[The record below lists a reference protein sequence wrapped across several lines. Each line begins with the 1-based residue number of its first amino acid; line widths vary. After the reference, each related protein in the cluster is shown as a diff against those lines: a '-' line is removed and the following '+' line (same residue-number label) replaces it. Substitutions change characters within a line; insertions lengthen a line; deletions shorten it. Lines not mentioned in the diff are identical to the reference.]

1 MVMSGSAGKRAI
13 VMVAVV
19 GAGALSAALVTSWSS
34 SPAHAA
40 APPQSSL
47 VSGFMDHTSSDY
59 LRVQLD
65 SSAANYGQF
74 VVALPGV
81 GLVWSAQSAAVTV
94 ESGHS
99 DQLRYDGPGFLDPD
113 AILDS
118 EFGIAYQQQGQ
129 AASEPVRLV
138 GQVDP
143 AHGTGSI
150 EVWVAGTHY
159 HFASLAVPHDADST
173 ATAVLTAIRSEDWP
187 TLYSLA
193 DTSLRKAMTAQ
204 QFQQQVS
211 DEFGGG
217 QVSEARQTGPISYTT
232 SSAGTNYAS
241 VPTTFTVTH
250 SGQTQTVSA
259 TLVLIRDGGSWR
271 WFTTKSA

>member
-1 MVMSGSAGKRAI
+1 MNGSTGKRTILA
-13 VMVAVV
+13 VAVV
-19 GAGALSAALVTSWSS
+19 GAAALSAALLASLSS
-34 SPAHAA
+34 SPAHAD

-65 SSAANYGQF
+65 SSAADYGQF

-81 GLVWSAQSAAVTV
+81 GLVWSAQPAAVAV
-94 ESGHS
+94 KSDQS
-99 DQLRYDGPGFLDPD
+99 DQLRYDGPGFLDPN
-113 AILDS
+113 AILDT
-118 EFGIAYQQQGQ
+118 EFGIAYQEQGP
-129 AASEPVRLV
+129 ATSEPIRLV

-143 AHGTGSI
+143 AHGTASI

-173 ATAVLTAIRSEDWP
+173 ATAVLTAIGAGDWP

-193 DTSLRKAMTAQ
+193 DTSLRSAMTAQ
-204 QFQQQVS
+204 QFAQQVS
-211 DEFGGG
+211 DAFNGG
-217 QVSEARQTGPISYTT
+217 QVSDARQTGPISYTT
-232 SSAGTNYAS
+232 SSAGTSYAN
-241 VPTTFTVTH
+241 VPATFTVTH

-259 TLVLIRDGGSWR
+259 TVVLIRDGGSWR

>member
-1 MVMSGSAGKRAI
+1 MSGPIGKRAI
-13 VMVAVV
+13 LVTAVA
-19 GAGALSAALVTSWSS
+19 GAAALSAALASLSS

-65 SSAANYGQF
+65 SSAAGYGQF

-81 GLVWSAQSAAVTV
+81 GLAWSAQPATVTV
-94 ESGHS
+94 ESGQS
-99 DQLRYDGPGFLDPD
+99 DQLRYDGPGFLDPN
-113 AILDS
+113 AILDT
-118 EFGIAYQQQGQ
+118 EFGTAYQQQGPTT
-129 AASEPVRLV
+129 SEPIRLI

-173 ATAVLTAIRSEDWP
+173 AAAVLTAIGAGDWP

-193 DTSLRKAMTAQ
+193 DTSLRNGMTAQ
-204 QFQQQVS
+204 QFAQQVNN
-211 DEFGGG
+211 EFGGG
-217 QVSEARQTGPISYTT
+217 QVSDARQTGPISYTT
-232 SSAGTNYAS
+232 SSAGTSYAN
-241 VPTTFTVTH
+241 VPATFTVTH
-250 SGQTQTVSA
+250 AGQTQTVSA
-259 TLVLIRDGGSWR
+259 TVVLIRDGGSWR
-271 WFTTKSA
+271 WFTTK

>member
-1 MVMSGSAGKRAI
+1 MSGLVGKRAI
-13 VMVAVV
+13 LVTAVV
-19 GAGALSAALVTSWSS
+19 GAATAGAALLTSLSS

-47 VSGFMDHTSSDY
+47 VSGFMDHTSNDY

-65 SSAANYGQF
+65 SSAADYGQF

-81 GLVWSAQSAAVTV
+81 GLAWSAQPASVTV

-99 DQLRYDGPGFLDPD
+99 DQLRYDGPGYLDPN
-113 AILDS
+113 AILDT
-118 EFGIAYQQQGQ
+118 EFGIAYQEQGPATDQ
-129 AASEPVRLV
+129 PIRLI

-150 EVWVAGTHY
+150 EVWVAGKHY

-173 ATAVLTAIRSEDWP
+173 AAAVLTAIGAGDWA

-193 DTSLRKAMTAQ
+193 DSSLRNSMSAQ
-204 QFQQQVS
+204 QFAQQIS
-211 DEFGGG
+211 DAFGGG
-217 QVSEARQTGPISYTT
+217 QVSDARQTGPISYTT
-232 SSAGTNYAS
+232 NSAGTSFAN
-241 VPTTFTVTH
+241 VPATFTVTH
-250 SGQTQTVSA
+250 AGQTQTASA

-271 WFTTKSA
+271 WFTTKPA